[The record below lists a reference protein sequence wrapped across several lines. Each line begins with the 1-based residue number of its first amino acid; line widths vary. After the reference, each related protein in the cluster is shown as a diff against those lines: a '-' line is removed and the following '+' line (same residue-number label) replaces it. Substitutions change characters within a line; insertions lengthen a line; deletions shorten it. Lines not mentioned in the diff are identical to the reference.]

1 MEIHLQGA
9 TEHAEI
15 ECHWAGSGVTRHA
28 VIRPVRRFE
37 QLANFD
43 QLLARAVALKTDDA
57 TAEQIA
63 ARLNAEDF
71 RPAKRSAF
79 NAPMIRRLL
88 QRMGMARPGR
98 SGPGKCRVRMMRK

>member
-9 TEHAEI
+9 TEHAET

-28 VIRPVRRFE
+28 LIRPVRRFE

-43 QLLARAVALKTDDA
+43 QRLARAV
-57 TAEQIA
+57 EQIA

-88 QRMGMARPGR
+88 QRMGMARPADLALESAACG
-98 SGPGKCRVRMMRK
+98 